1 MSEQN
6 PYAPPE
12 ADVEV
17 FTRTDNELASRWARF
32 GGALV
37 DGLIMAAIIWGAVFA
52 FGFWERMAAGEQ
64 SLQQTAILGLLGFGS
79 FLLINGYLLATRG
92 QTVGKVVAG
101 TRIVSVSDG
110 KIIPLWKI
118 VFLRLLPIWVINYVP
133 IIGSF
138 FGLADSLFVFRKDR
152 RCIHDWIA
160 GTKVVVATESY

>member
-1 MSEQN
+1 
-6 PYAPPE
+6 
-12 ADVEV
+12 
-17 FTRTDNELASRWARF
+17 
-32 GGALV
+32 
-37 DGLIMAAIIWGAVFA
+37 
-52 FGFWERMAAGEQ
+52 MAAGEQ

-160 GTKVVVATESY
+160 GTKVVVATTSY